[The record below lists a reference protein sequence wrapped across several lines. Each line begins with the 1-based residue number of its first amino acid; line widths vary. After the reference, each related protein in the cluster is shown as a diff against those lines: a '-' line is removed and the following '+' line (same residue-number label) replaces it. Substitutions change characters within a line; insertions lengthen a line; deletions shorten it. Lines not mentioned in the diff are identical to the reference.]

1 MTGEAPPLPG
11 ARVMRPVTAVLTLAV
26 LLLAVLQLT
35 GLRPFGFLL
44 IDTKYLV
51 LVGGIPLGLTFLYL
65 PRGRPPGRA
74 AVAVR
79 TLLALISWCL
89 TALIF
94 FSLDASL
101 ANGYEF
107 GAPTHLAVA
116 CIAFW
121 ALVLEASRRAG
132 GIGVAIIVLVASAYP
147 ILSDLLLGAQGM
159 GFDLLQA
166 ASYFV
171 FSQEGIYGIPL
182 RTYAYV
188 IVGYLLFGV
197 ALQRSGAAQ
206 FFMDIS
212 FSLFGQYRGGAAKVS
227 VVSSAFLGSMSG
239 SVVTNVLTTG
249 ALTIP
254 AMRKAGLP
262 PRVAGG
268 VEACASTGSVLM
280 PPIMGATAFV
290 MASFLSV
297 PYSTVVVAAILP
309 SLLYF
314 GGLFLQI
321 DAFAARNQIK
331 GLPRADLPRAR
342 DVLRRGW
349 HYLLVLAVLIF
360 LIATLENQ
368 GMAPF
373 YATALLLVWDQ
384 IVERRFMRLGEWLR
398 FFEDV
403 GKLLAEI
410 VGVLAGIGIVVGAL
424 SMTGSAAAITS
435 EIAYHAGDSL
445 LLLLILAAVAA
456 FILGF
461 GLPATAAYIF
471 LAIVLAPA
479 MVKLGVEP
487 IAAHMF
493 LFYWGMVS
501 FITPP
506 VAIGAFAAA
515 SMAQAPP
522 MRTAFEAMRF
532 GTIIYFIPFFFV
544 LNPVLLGKGDIGA
557 LAFAIATATV
567 GLWLIVGGLQ
577 GHVIGIGRVQAAGR
591 GGGVAGMALRI
602 ALVAI
607 GLVFIAPGGGAFGVS
622 ALQLTLIGLIAAALL
637 GGVVYLAGRTRP
649 GPSTTVR
656 TADPGE

>member
-1 MTGEAPPLPG
+1 MTEGVVQTRDLAPV
-11 ARVMRPVTAVLTLAV
+11 RVLTAILTLAV
-26 LLLAVLQLT
+26 LMLAVLQLT
-35 GLRPFGFLL
+35 GLQPFGLLL
-44 IDTKYLV
+44 IDTKYLI
-51 LVGGIPLGLTFLYL
+51 LVAGIPLGLAFLYL
-65 PRGRPPGRA
+65 PRGRDRSRRGFILGL
-74 AVAVR
+74 
-79 TLLALISWCL
+79 LLAGLAWAFA
-89 TALIF
+89 ALIF
-94 FSLDASL
+94 FSADAGL

-107 GAPTHLAVA
+107 GAPTPLAIA
-116 CIAFW
+116 CVGFW
-121 ALVLEASRRAG
+121 ALVVEAARRAG
-132 GIGVAIIVLVASAYP
+132 GIGVAIIVFIASAYP
-147 ILSDLLLGAQGM
+147 ILSDLLLGSQGM
-159 GFDLLQA
+159 GFDILQA

-171 FSQEGIYGIPL
+171 FSQEGIYGIPM

-206 FFMDIS
+206 FFMDMS
-212 FSLFGQYRGGAAKVS
+212 FSLFGGYRGGAAKVS
-227 VVSSAFLGSMSG
+227 VVSSALLGSMSG
-239 SVVTNVLTTG
+239 SVVSNVLTTG

-262 PRVAGG
+262 PTVAGG
-268 VEACASTGSVLM
+268 VEACASTGAVLM

-297 PYSTVVVAAILP
+297 PYSTIVIAAILP

-321 DAFAARNQIK
+321 DAYAARHGIV
-331 GLPRADLPRAR
+331 GLPAADLPRPGE
-342 DVLRRGW
+342 VFRRGW
-349 HYLLVLAVLIF
+349 HYLVVLAVLVG
-360 LIATLENQ
+360 LIATLDNQ

-373 YATALLLVWDQ
+373 YATALLLIWDQ
-384 IVERRFMRLGEWLR
+384 LVTRRLIGLR
-398 FFEDV
+398 GWIRFLEDV
-403 GKLLAEI
+403 GRLLAEI

-424 SMTGSAAAITS
+424 SMTGSAAAITG
-435 EIAYHAGDSL
+435 EIAYHAGNSL
-445 LLLLILAAVAA
+445 LLLLVLAAFAA
-456 FILGF
+456 FLLGF

-515 SMAQAPP
+515 SMAGAPP

-544 LNPVLLGKGDIGA
+544 LNPVLLAQGGIGEI
-557 LAFAIATATV
+557 AFALVTAAI

-577 GHVIGIGRVQAAGR
+577 GHMIGIGRVQMRGR
-591 GGGVAGMALRI
+591 RMGPA
-602 ALVAI
+602 ALVLRPALVLI

-622 ALQLTLIGLIAAALL
+622 SLQLTLIGMVAALGL
-637 GGVVYLAGRTRP
+637 GLVVYLAGRGPVGAGNRSSADTR
-649 GPSTTVR
+649 
-656 TADPGE
+656 